1 MNDKISKNKVKLRK
15 IELSDKAELSRLMNN
30 KKIWDNIRNYIP
42 HPYKEKD
49 AESFIELIEN
59 DELQQVFAI
68 EFDSKFCGV
77 IGLILQKDIYEKS
90 AEIGYWIGEPYWG
103 KGIVSEAVKLITE
116 YGFEKN
122 NLIRIYAS
130 VFEFNIASMKVLE
143 KNGYIKE
150 GILKKAI
157 FKNGENIDEH
167 RYYKLYSKE

>member
-1 MNDKISKNKVKLRK
+1 MKYKNQNDMVSIRK
-15 IELSDKAELSRLMNN
+15 MKFSDKADIARFMNN
-30 KKIWDNIRNYIP
+30 KNIWDNLRNFIP
-42 HPYKEKD
+42 FPYNEND
-49 AESFIELIEN
+49 AENFINLIEN
-59 DELQQVFAI
+59 DDNQIVFAI
-68 EFDSKFCGV
+68 EYDKNFCGV

-103 KGIVSEAVKLITE
+103 KGIASEAVKLITE
-116 YGFEKN
+116 YGFKKN
-122 NLIRIYAS
+122 DILRIYAC